1 MIQDL
6 LKMENDNDNTSKAS
20 TNKHNSGAADLEKV
34 TDYAEEKEISAGD
47 ALEAFNAIND
57 KRKQE
62 ADLKEQKEK
71 QLASVKVKK
80 EDVELIL
87 NEFEI
92 TKLKAERVLKENN
105 GDLSAAMIALINA

>member
-1 MIQDL
+1 MAD
-6 LKMENDNDNTSKAS
+6 ENDKDSNAKPSAS
-20 TNKHNSGAADLEKV
+20 AKHNSGAADLEKV

-47 ALEAFNAIND
+47 DLNNAINVISD

-62 ADLKEQKEK
+62 ADLKEAKER

-92 TKLKAERVLKENN
+92 TKMRAERVLKEHN
-105 GDLSAAMIALINA
+105 GDLSAALTSLIA

>member
-1 MIQDL
+1 MAN
-6 LKMENDNDNTSKAS
+6 ENDGTAKAS
-20 TNKHNSGAADLEKV
+20 APAKQHNTGAADLEKV

-62 ADLKEQKEK
+62 ADLKEQREK

-92 TKLKAERVLKENN
+92 TKLKAERILKENN
-105 GDLSAAMIALINA
+105 GDLSAAMKALINA

>member
-1 MIQDL
+1 MAN
-6 LKMENDNDNTSKAS
+6 ESDNTSKTS
-20 TNKHNSGAADLEKV
+20 KQHNTGAADLEKV

-62 ADLKEQKEK
+62 ADLKEQREK

-92 TKLKAERVLKENN
+92 TKLKAERILKENN
-105 GDLSAAMIALINA
+105 GDLSAAMKALIDA

>member
-1 MIQDL
+1 
-6 LKMENDNDNTSKAS
+6 MENDGNDS
-20 TNKHNSGAADLEKV
+20 TAKSSNKHNSGAADLEKV

-47 ALEAFNAIND
+47 ALEAFNVIND

-62 ADLKEQKEK
+62 ADLKEQREK
-71 QLASVKVKK
+71 HLASVKVKK

-92 TKLKAERVLKENN
+92 TKIKAERILKENN
-105 GDLSAAMIALINA
+105 GDLSAAMKTLING

>member
-1 MIQDL
+1 MAN
-6 LKMENDNDNTSKAS
+6 ESDNAAKTSKQ
-20 TNKHNSGAADLEKV
+20 HNTGAADLEKV

-92 TKLKAERVLKENN
+92 TKLKAERILKENN
-105 GDLSAAMIALINA
+105 GDLSAAMKTLINA

>member
-1 MIQDL
+1 MAN
-6 LKMENDNDNTSKAS
+6 ENDSAKPSARQ
-20 TNKHNSGAADLEKV
+20 HNSGAADLEKV

-47 ALEAFNAIND
+47 DLNNAINVISD
-57 KRKQE
+57 KRKKE
-62 ADLKEQKEK
+62 ADLKEQKER

-92 TKLKAERVLKENN
+92 SKLSAERVLKEHN
-105 GDLSAAMIALINA
+105 GDLSAALTSLIEL